1 MTLQMMRL
9 SIVNDFTLDFR
20 FLCLFS
26 NHPMQAKDRF
36 GNENIDFPIGFAFG
50 DDDWNRSD
58 GVEELVKNNKHFAT
72 GRSQIFLIK
81 GSKHEIHSDQLKE
94 LVRTIFGFLDG
105 SITGRLENVRWKRLP
120 EHEFEA
126 RKQKH
131 L

>member
-81 GSKHEIHSDQLKE
+81 VSQHEIHQYQLDE

-105 SITGRLENVRWKRLP
+105 SITDR
-120 EHEFEA
+120 FEP
-126 RKQKH
+126 KP
-131 L
+131 